1 MSSVR
6 LPSVDRLLRSAAAA
20 PHQRYGREA
29 LLATLRDLLDELR
42 EPARRGALAEIE
54 LSEAVLGRAGE
65 RLAAQH
71 ASRVRRVFNLTGTV
85 LHTNLGR
92 ALLPDEAIEAI
103 TLAARYP
110 LNLEFDLA
118 SGKRGD
124 RDDLI
129 AGLIRELTGAEAV
142 TVVNNNAAAVL
153 LALNSLGRARKG
165 SSRAAS

>member
-1 MSSVR
+1 M
-6 LPSVDRLLRSAAAA
+6 
-20 PHQRYGREA
+20 
-29 LLATLRDLLDELR
+29 LATLRDLLDELR
-42 EPARRGALAEIE
+42 EPARHGALAEIE
-54 LSEAVLGRAGE
+54 LSEAVLAGRAGE

-153 LALNSLGRARKG
+153 LALNSLGARKEG